1 MILEIKDGEYIF
13 HRKCLSNIT
22 EKKNELLEPHGKIV
36 LNN

>member
-1 MILEIKDGEYIF
+1 MMNKFEENMNAAWEKYQ
-13 HRKCLSNIT
+13 S